1 MDTVIVLFS
10 MIFFPILVGILG
22 VLVSYIFSANLSFSI
37 NEGLK
42 IAKVMWAVMAVG
54 AFIYIFT

>member
-1 MDTVIVLFS
+1 
-10 MIFFPILVGILG
+10 MIFFPVLVGILG